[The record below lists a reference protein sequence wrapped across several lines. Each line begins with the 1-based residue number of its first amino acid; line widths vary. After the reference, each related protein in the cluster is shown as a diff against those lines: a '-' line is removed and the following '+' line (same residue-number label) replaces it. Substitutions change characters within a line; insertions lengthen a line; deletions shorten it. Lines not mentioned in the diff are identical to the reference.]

1 MKAEIQ
7 HFNSREA
14 AKILGVNV
22 STIKRWT
29 EERKLECIKT
39 AGGHR
44 KFLMQHLSDF
54 LEKNKKKV
62 SKANLFPLEGQ
73 KDLEIGYYIVKG
85 DFPYL
90 INYVREQAL
99 VCNRD
104 RVQQVFSG
112 LYLGQYPLH
121 EIYDNLVTP
130 ILYEIGELWTQNKIS
145 VVEEHFASQTLR
157 DCLIRLQGII
167 RVPQNPIGK
176 ALCLNFATELHDIA
190 LKMVDHVLES
200 RGYKVLFSGQM
211 TPTINFEKVYKAFKP
226 DRVYVA
232 STVVS
237 DPEIVQEEFDRICE
251 ASKEFGVKVFIGGQ
265 GFEYLDSSNPIIERR
280 LYTFE
285 DIANS

>member
-29 EERKLECIKT
+29 EERKLQCIKT

-44 KFLMQHLSDF
+44 KFLMEHLSEF

-62 SKANLFPLEGQ
+62 SRANLFPLEGR

-85 DFPYL
+85 DFDYL
-90 INYVREQAL
+90 TEYVREQAL
-99 VCNRD
+99 RCNRD

-121 EIYDNLVTP
+121 QIYDKLVTP

-157 DCLIRLQGII
+157 DCIIRLQGII
-167 RVPQNPIGK
+167 RVPPKQIGNV
-176 ALCLNFATELHDIA
+176 LCLNFVTELHDIA
-190 LKMVDHVLES
+190 LKMVDHVLDA
-200 RGYKVLFSGQM
+200 RGFKVMFSGQM
-211 TPTINFEKVYKAFKP
+211 TPSLEFESVYRSFRP

-232 STVVS
+232 STVIS
-237 DPEIVQEEFDRICE
+237 DPEIVQEELDRICE
-251 ASKEFGVKVFIGGQ
+251 VSKEFDVKVFIGGR
-265 GFEYLDSSNPIIERR
+265 GFDMLNTENPVIEKR

-285 DIANS
+285 DIEYS